1 MKKSKKKFLAVVI
14 GATLTVSA
22 LPAYALT
29 FSDVEGNESL
39 KEWAKPAIDRMTEK
53 GYIKGYEDG
62 TFKPDNSINKI
73 ESLIMM
79 SRMLGREESDWE
91 DSVILS
97 EKVYGPKLSA
107 FKTPYK
113 TEVAFLMYQG
123 MLKDAD
129 LNTYVSE
136 TNAAAPLKRYEAAIL
151 LTKLMGAEEEVESQL
166 LVSSSYSDSASIPS
180 DARAY
185 VEYVRTAGI
194 MQGMGNDAS
203 GKPVFSPNTE
213 VTRAQMA
220 RILANLIDTL
230 NRKTTTGIIASL
242 DSFNDK
248 LAVTVDNLDINYDLA
263 ETTVIRKD
271 GQAAVLSDLETGK
284 TVRVTHMQGK
294 VKLLEEITIKPE
306 ETVDGVVS
314 AARSEQGVR
323 KITLTSGNS
332 QHTYT
337 LADNCEVRI
346 RSTLGDF
353 SNIKA
358 KDYVTITVKNDKV
371 IKIETKEENTEV
383 SGLVHSIDADE
394 ETVVLNLEDL
404 KGKITSYDIPDSG
417 VSITRN
423 NSAAT
428 IRELAQGDKV
438 TLKLKQGQVTKIQAS
453 STNSVLEGTIEAVTL
468 SDNPQITVRVNGES
482 KTYGIYNEVKIT
494 LDNEEGSLYD
504 LRPKTSIR
512 FTLESNE
519 IKSITATSA
528 ATKTQVIGDIKA
540 INSKY
545 YMITVT
551 NEEGED
557 ESVFVNSSTKY
568 FNEKNN
574 AIEFKELK
582 KGQNVLVTGSNSSGV
597 FEARI
602 IIIQ

>member
-1 MKKSKKKFLAVVI
+1 MKKNKKRLLAVMV
-14 GATLTVSA
+14 GAALTISA
-22 LPAYALT
+22 LPAYALS
-29 FSDVEGNESL
+29 FSDVDGNTAVD
-39 KEWAKPAIDRMTEK
+39 WAKPAINRMTEK

-62 TFKPDNSINKI
+62 TFKPNNSINKI

-79 SRMLGREESDWE
+79 SRMLGREENDWAE
-91 DSVILS
+91 SVELA
-97 EKVYGPKLSA
+97 EKTYGTKLNA

-123 MLKDAD
+123 MLTDAD

-136 TNAAAPLKRYEAAIL
+136 SNSIAPLKRYEAAIL
-151 LTKLMGAEEEVESQL
+151 LTKLMGAAEEVANQL
-166 LVSSSYSDSASIPS
+166 LVSSSYSDSMQIPS

-194 MQGMGNDAS
+194 MQGMGNDAA

-220 RILANLIDTL
+220 QILANLIDTL
-230 NRKTTTGIIASL
+230 NRKTTTGVIASL

-248 LAVTVDNLDINYDLA
+248 LAVTVDNLDINYELA
-263 ETTVIRKD
+263 DTTIIRKD
-271 GQAAVLSDLETGK
+271 GQDADLSDLETGK

-294 VKLLEEITIKPE
+294 VRLLEEITIKPE
-306 ETVDGVVS
+306 ETVNGIVVS
-314 AARSEQGVR
+314 ASTDKGVR
-323 KITLTSGNS
+323 KITIQFGRT
-332 QHTYT
+332 QQTYT
-337 LADNCEVRI
+337 LADKCEVRI
-346 RSTLGDF
+346 KSTLGDF
-353 SNIKA
+353 SNVKA
-358 KDYVTITVKNDKV
+358 KDYVTLTLKNDKV
-371 IKIETKEENTEV
+371 IKVETKDEITEA

-404 KGKITSYDIPDSG
+404 KGNVTSYDVPDSG

-423 NSAAT
+423 GNAAT
-428 IRELAQGDKV
+428 IRDLAQGDKV
-438 TLKLKQGQVTKIQAS
+438 TLRLKQGLVTKIQAS
-453 STNSVLEGTIEAVTL
+453 STNTVLEGVIEAVVL
-468 SDNPQITVRVNGES
+468 SDDPKITVRVDGES
-482 KTYGIYNEVKIT
+482 KTYGIYNEVRIT
-494 LDNEEGSLYD
+494 LDNEDGSLYD
-504 LRPKTSIR
+504 LRPKTPIR

-519 IKSITATSA
+519 IKSITATSVA
-528 ATKTQVIGDIKA
+528 SKTQVAGEIKA

-551 NEEGED
+551 DDDGQE

-582 KGQNVLVTGSNSSGV
+582 KGQNILVTGSNSSGV